1 MGTNRLQ
8 KILLSLVVVGLVS
21 SALAFGVFSAFSA
34 TTSNPNNSF
43 AAGSVAI
50 SDNDSGSALY
60 SVSDRKPGDSV
71 SKCIRVTYTGSL
83 ASTVKLYRSAFT
95 GGTGLD
101 PYVTILVE
109 RADSG
114 TVTDYATCA
123 GFDATPTTEY
133 NGTLAAIGTSFT
145 DGAAVTLED
154 AAGGAVWDQNDA
166 VDYKV
171 TATLQDNN
179 SGNGLVTGTHS
190 FTWEARN
197 N

>member
-1 MGTNRLQ
+1 MQ
-8 KILLSLVVVGLVS
+8 KRTRKVLLTLAVVGLV
-21 SALAFGVFSAFSA
+21 AGVAAFGVFSAFSS

-43 AAGSVAI
+43 AAGSVTI
-50 SDNDSGSALY
+50 SDNDGGTALY
-60 SVSDRKPGDSV
+60 SVSARKPNDSV
-71 SKCIRVTYTGSL
+71 SRCIRVTYTGTL

-101 PYVTILVE
+101 PYVNITVE

-133 NGTLAAIGTSFT
+133 SGTLAALGTSFT

-154 AAGGAVWDQNDA
+154 AAGGAVWDLNDA

-171 TATLQDNN
+171 TASLADNN
-179 SGNGLVTGTHS
+179 AGNGLATGTHA

>member
-1 MGTNRLQ
+1 MATKRFQ

-21 SALAFGVFSAFSA
+21 GALVFGVFSAFSA
-34 TTSNPNNSF
+34 TTSNPDNAF
-43 AAGSVAI
+43 GAGSVAI
-50 SDNDSGSALY
+50 SDNDSGTALY
-60 SVSDRKPGDSV
+60 SVTNREPGDAV

-83 ASTVKLYRSAFT
+83 QSSVRFYRSTFT
-95 GGTGLD
+95 AGTGLD
-101 PYVTILVE
+101 PYVQLKVE

-133 NGTLAAIGTSFT
+133 DDTLANLGT
-145 DGAAVTLED
+145 GYAGGVTLED
-154 AAGGAVWDQNDA
+154 SGGSANWDQNDA

-171 TATLQDNN
+171 TATLLDNN
-179 SGNGLVTGTHS
+179 SGNGLITGTHS